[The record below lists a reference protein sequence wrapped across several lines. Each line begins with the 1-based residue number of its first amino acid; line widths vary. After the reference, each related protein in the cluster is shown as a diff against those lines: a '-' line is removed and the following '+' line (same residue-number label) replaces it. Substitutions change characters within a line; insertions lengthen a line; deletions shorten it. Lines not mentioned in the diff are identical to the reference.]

1 VVRGQDLYPTTYL
14 QILLQALLELPTP
27 IYHHHAL
34 IRDEA
39 GKRLAKRD
47 DARAIAKYRA
57 DGVSPGDIR
66 RLVGL

>member
-1 VVRGQDLYPTTYL
+1 VQVIL
-14 QILLQALLELPTP
+14 QRLFGLQTP

-34 IRDEA
+34 IRDDA

-57 DGVSPGDIR
+57 DGATPQDIR
-66 RLVGL
+66 RMVGLA